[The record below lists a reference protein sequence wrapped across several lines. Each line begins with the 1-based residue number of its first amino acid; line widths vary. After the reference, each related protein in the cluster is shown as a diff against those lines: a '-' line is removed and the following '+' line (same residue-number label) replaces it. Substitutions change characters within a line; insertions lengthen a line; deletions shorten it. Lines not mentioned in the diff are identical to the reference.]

1 MNASARS
8 PETPLFPFEQ
18 IAALRRER
26 GESLAEFAAA
36 IGCSSK
42 GRMSEIE
49 RGRARPTVAQALRL
63 EELSG
68 GRIDAGALNA
78 DVRAARHG
86 RKINPCAAPVHSH
99 ACPVPERDGSPSP
112 PPDAA
117 GERRVLCAVCERQ
130 LGNGLPDAC
139 RFVDCPHGEARAG
152 AGDAA

>member
-1 MNASARS
+1 MTKPAPKKPSAV
-8 PETPLFPFEQ
+8 
-18 IAALRRER
+18 AALRRSLGMTL
-26 GESLAEFAAA
+26 GE
-36 IGCSSK
+36 
-42 GRMSEIE
+42 M
-49 RGRARPTVAQALRL
+49 GRACGISKSQMHAVERSGRASLRVALRL

-78 DVRAARHG
+78 DVRAARHPCT
-86 RKINPCAAPVHSH
+86 INPCAAPVHSH
-99 ACPVPERDGSPSP
+99 ACPVPARDGSPSP